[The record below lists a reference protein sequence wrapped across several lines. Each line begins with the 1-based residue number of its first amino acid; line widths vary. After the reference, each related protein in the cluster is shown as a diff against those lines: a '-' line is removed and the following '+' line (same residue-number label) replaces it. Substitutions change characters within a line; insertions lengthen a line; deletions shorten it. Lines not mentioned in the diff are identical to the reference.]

1 MKREADQSASKQAVW
16 ELTSTDHVLAG
27 KIREALRSV
36 EDPELGYNVIELGL
50 IRNTAR
56 TENSLNVTMILTTP
70 FCPYAGELVEA
81 VRATVTEVSGLQVF
95 VDLRF
100 DPWDPAMMEDG
111 MDFDWGLY

>member
-50 IRNTAR
+50 IN
-56 TENSLNVTMILTTP
+56 EEI
-70 FCPYAGELVEA
+70 G
-81 VRATVTEVSGLQVF
+81 RASCRERV
-95 VDLRF
+95 
-100 DPWDPAMMEDG
+100 
-111 MDFDWGLY
+111 